1 MRHFAF
7 LWLLTVVS
15 APPHSQAAPVPKR
28 TNAKPAVID
37 AGTELHA
44 RSVQERVVS
53 LAHIAILDD
62 KKVAE
67 FAIVRR
73 HLRDPKDTRE
83 LIAWL
88 EKNFRIVRVKGKN
101 LIRVSFQDGNAK
113 EQAAIINL
121 VVDHYLK
128 TVIGSRRDHAMRAIK
143 SIKDANDA
151 LRRRGKLTP
160 EEAAEA
166 EKAIEKRE
174 EDIRALPALV
184 EHAQVP

>member
-1 MRHFAF
+1 MRSFAI
-7 LWLLTVVS
+7 LCLIAIVTAL
-15 APPHSQAAPVPKR
+15 PQGQAAPVPKR
-28 TNAKPAVID
+28 TNAKPAVIN
-37 AGTELHA
+37 AGTEQHS

-53 LAHIAILDD
+53 LAHIAILED

-67 FAIVRR
+67 LAIVRR
-73 HLRDPKDTRE
+73 HLHDLKDTRE
-83 LIAWL
+83 LISWL
-88 EKNFRIVRVKGKN
+88 EKNFRIERVKGKN
-101 LIRVSFQDGNAK
+101 LIRVSFLDGNAK
-113 EQAAIINL
+113 EQASIINV

-151 LRRRGKLTP
+151 LRRRGRLTQ

-184 EHAQVP
+184 EHAQVS